1 LFHYPR
7 HHSPNQ
13 TVKIVM
19 KGSSTKREFE
29 QEAKLHI
36 VGLLHGV
43 LDIYMLGVRDRA
55 LLSSDFLNTALDVET
70 PL

>member
-1 LFHYPR
+1 
-7 HHSPNQ
+7 
-13 TVKIVM
+13 M
-19 KGSSTKREFE
+19 KTCSIRRQFE
-29 QEAKLHI
+29 KEAKLHI

-43 LDIYMLGVRDRA
+43 LGIYMLGVRDRA